1 MIAIKI
7 KLAGNKTS
15 PKTCPMADLFKNN
28 LAPISIKE
36 MNK

>member
-15 PKTCPMADLFKNN
+15 PKTCPMADLVKNN
-28 LAPISIKE
+28 LAPISNKE
-36 MNK
+36 TSK